1 MINFLKGQVVEVVT
15 LPNQRVILIL
25 EVNQIGYEIQ
35 IPARFTKQ
43 LAPKAEI
50 IQIFTHLQ
58 LREDSTTLFGFASPP
73 ERDLFRQFIS
83 VTGIGAQLAIA
94 LIDTLGS
101 EELVSAI
108 VTGNTRLL
116 CQAPGV
122 GKKTAERL
130 ALELKTKLSQWHG
143 ISTISLPTGSAL
155 PPQAIVEDLE
165 LTLAALGYS
174 DQEITQALT
183 TLSQDETLQASTDSE
198 AWLRKAIA
206 WLSTQT

>member
-1 MINFLKGQVVEVVT
+1 
-15 LPNQRVILIL
+15 LIL

-35 IPARFTKQ
+35 IPARFAKQ
-43 LAPKAEI
+43 LTLKAEI

-130 ALELKTKLSQWHG
+130 SLELKTKLSQWYG
-143 ISTISLPTGSAL
+143 ISTISLPAGSAL
-155 PPQAIVEDLE
+155 PSQAIVEDLE
-165 LTLAALGYS
+165 PRL
-174 DQEITQALT
+174 QALEAPEE
-183 TLSQDETLQASTDSE
+183 LSPAGHGRCLLAELHLDDAAHADLLLEETDLHV
-198 AWLRKAIA
+198 
-206 WLSTQT
+206 

>member
-1 MINFLKGQVVEVVT
+1 MINFLKGQVVEIVT
-15 LPNQRVILIL
+15 LPNQRMNVIL

-35 IPARFTKQ
+35 IPNRFAQQ
-43 LAPKAEI
+43 LIPSAEI
-50 IQIFTHLQ
+50 IKIYTHLQ
-58 LREDSTTLFGFASPP
+58 IREDSTTFFGFSSTL

-94 LIDTLGS
+94 LIDTLGI

-108 VTGNTRLL
+108 ITGNTRLL

-130 ALELKTKLSQWHG
+130 ALELKTKLSQWRG
-143 ISTISLPTGSAL
+143 ITVASLPPGSSL
-155 PPQAIVEDLE
+155 PAPSIVEEIE

-183 TLSQDETLQASTDSE
+183 TLGKDPTLQASDDTE
-198 AWLRKAIA
+198 VWLRQAIA
-206 WLSTQT
+206 WLSAQT

>member
-1 MINFLKGQVVEVVT
+1 MDEVVT

-35 IPARFTKQ
+35 IPARFAKKLT
-43 LAPKAEI
+43 AKAEI

-58 LREDSTTLFGFASPP
+58 IREDNTTLFGFASPS

-94 LIDTLGS
+94 LIDTLGI
-101 EELVSAI
+101 EELVQAI
-108 VTGNTRLL
+108 VTSNLRLL

-143 ISTISLPTGSAL
+143 ISTITLPAGSTL
-155 PPQAIVEDLE
+155 PPQAIVEDIE

-174 DQEITQALT
+174 DPEINQALA
-183 TLSQDETLQASTDSE
+183 TLSQDETLQASTDTE
-198 AWLRKAIA
+198 VWLRKAIA
-206 WLSTQT
+206 WLSTEA